1 MTDCSQDKV
10 EHWSCG
16 AQQGHESG
24 SKFSFTLATLYN
36 VLPFISSRTFTL
48 RITSRII
55 NFICP
60 FWVLIVSLLYPALC
74 SSSDT
79 GGVLIHKK
87 WLRRRQSVTTTR
99 TTIENLRRQQSVT
112 RRSSIENM
120 SRTLIWTLE
129 NRFGKCPF
137 SLYSWMSKLWLC
149 LCFFSA

>member
-48 RITSRII
+48 LITSRII

-60 FWVLIVSLLYPALC
+60 FWVLIVSLLCPAM
-74 SSSDT
+74 ST
-79 GGVLIHKK
+79 PVLIPVVYLFTRSDFADGNHWQQQEPPSKICEDSNQ
-87 WLRRRQSVTTTR
+87 WREEVQSK
-99 TTIENLRRQQSVT
+99 
-112 RRSSIENM
+112 
-120 SRTLIWTLE
+120 IWTELWPE
-129 NRFGKCPF
+129 HREPF
-137 SLYSWMSKLWLC
+137 WKVSFMALLV
-149 LCFFSA
+149 FFSA